1 MLSKNDRRLASMPVL
16 VYHLIPWFIKILI
29 WHWMARL
36 DISIVVVSPSLS
48 LSFSLSLPSTSA
60 KTMQTG
66 RDKIGKNWILA
77 KCKKLNLHLQKGF
90 ASAKCDGVCANHTP
104 LCKNGQIL
112 ARRGKFWPKL
122 NIFWPVLRFKAK
134 FCKRGCIWSAPPM
147 HPRWRKNQH
156 ISLTLS
162 LSHSLSL
169 SLSLSPSSLS
179 HSLSLCLFNVV
190 LLVMS
195 LLFAFECPTIFFSL
209 SQFLLTLFRSILSRN
224 FSLSMCEWVRESLLY
239 TSCLFSPKSSLLP
252 SQRCWVG
259 PATTPPNFFPTTKKF
274 RKRSVQRPSNAD
286 ANANDVAH
294 FWRMR
299 IGEKVIS
306 IRSRPVQPQRRPTSV
321 MTLYRIQRHKERFSI
336 ERENHSK
343 QICQW
348 FVDLSLSLSLI
359 WTPSIYQVS

>member
-1 MLSKNDRRLASMPVL
+1 M
-16 VYHLIPWFIKILI
+16 
-29 WHWMARL
+29 MANR
-36 DISIVVVSPSLS
+36 
-48 LSFSLSLPSTSA
+48 
-60 KTMQTG
+60 
-66 RDKIGKNWILA
+66 
-77 KCKKLNLHLQKGF
+77 
-90 ASAKCDGVCANHTP
+90 TP
-104 LCKNGQIL
+104 GIEQD
-112 ARRGKFWPKL
+112 
-122 NIFWPVLRFKAK
+122 
-134 FCKRGCIWSAPPM
+134 
-147 HPRWRKNQH
+147 H
-156 ISLTLS
+156 
-162 LSHSLSL
+162 
-169 SLSLSPSSLS
+169 
-179 HSLSLCLFNVV
+179 
-190 LLVMS
+190 
-195 LLFAFECPTIFFSL
+195 
-209 SQFLLTLFRSILSRN
+209 RSCCCY

-348 FVDLSLSLSLI
+348 FVDLYLSLSLLLSLYCLKWLSYFTISCLILKTI
-359 WTPSIYQVS
+359 WSKDT

>member
-1 MLSKNDRRLASMPVL
+1 MQ
-16 VYHLIPWFIKILI
+16 KIEF
-29 WHWMARL
+29 A
-36 DISIVVVSPSLS
+36 
-48 LSFSLSLPSTSA
+48 FA
-60 KTMQTG
+60 KRVCKCKMWRGMRESHPFVQKWPNFG
-66 RDKIGKNWILA
+66 EKGKILA
-77 KCKKLNLHLQKGF
+77 KTEH
-90 ASAKCDGVCANHTP
+90 
-104 LCKNGQIL
+104 
-112 ARRGKFWPKL
+112 
-122 NIFWPVLRFKAK
+122 FWPVLRFKAK

-156 ISLTLS
+156 ISLTL
-162 LSHSLSL
+162 SLSL

-209 SQFLLTLFRSILSRN
+209 SQFLLTLFRSIMSLN

-294 FWRMR
+294 FGRMR

-348 FVDLSLSLSLI
+348 FVDLSLSLSFVLHPF
-359 WTPSIYQVS
+359 TKLVSSSFLPCSLSLSFSLYIV